1 MTSQNNTHKKKIAR
15 LPASTINNIGY
26 SIGVGNASSIQMR
39 CISLLILP
47 MYCGKAGRGVLK
59 AVVLTYVIAGPITN
73 MGYNAKEVVR
83 VFACSAQLSYNL
95 SVLRYKLMAGPIK
108 KAILASRS
116 QINVFKDTFRSIDEI
131 ITPIEN
137 EIEGT
142 EELVQIMRRNIIED
156 FVDKKYLTREGNYT
170 RDTSESF
177 LLQEK
182 YLNKL
187 SYRCKELISRGI
199 NKCEKMFVTA
209 FDECYSAAHGH
220 FDHSVCWPLNT
231 QTACD
236 LRRFLNGSQLCDTID
251 QIDPGLGE
259 GYLYLKK
266 IQKRLTD
273 NLKYVRM
280 QYKVT
285 YERELYDV
293 QDAKETGKRV
303 MHEFE
308 QRGGS
313 MQCVLSVV
321 NVCLAL
327 ILLRIVLAAQAHH
340 DRYLTNIT
348 YDNIYITSYFKRIDK
363 RRKLKNK
370 CSLLPLKK
378 MERNKYV
385 DVHSL
390 EYKSSQRSQ
399 IVTPIHKVLLEVV
412 TATTFVMLD
421 RLFYEALDV
430 VRQHAEVGVAQQGTR
445 DLEIEV
451 EGQGTVATMMRN
463 ILSQLNETRH
473 VHVSNELCLPH
484 PRAMPTIYFIKIYC
498 GYLWIL
504 LLLYLNPYT
513 LRLNRLICS
522 YFYPKREKQRILHL
536 YNDILKKR
544 MKMQKTL
551 RRKALQAVR
560 AQYLS
565 GENLRSLRMRFPQ
578 LLGWLSVFP
587 AARMT
592 CLICGETEP
601 RCNSSCGFAWCD
613 ECWRAGGG
621 RCLAC
626 DPLTRLSDLDSLSE
640 DQLEY

>member
-1 MTSQNNTHKKKIAR
+1 
-15 LPASTINNIGY
+15 
-26 SIGVGNASSIQMR
+26 MR
-39 CISLLILP
+39 CISLLMLP

-95 SVLRYKLMAGPIK
+95 SLLRYNLMAGPIK

-156 FVDKKYLTREGNYT
+156 LVDKKYLTREIEENYNK
-170 RDTSESF
+170 DTNESF
-177 LLQEK
+177 LLQDK

-199 NKCEKMFVTA
+199 KKCEKMFVTA
-209 FDECYSAAHGH
+209 FDDCYSAARGH

-236 LRRFLNGSQLCDTID
+236 LRRFLNGSQLCDAID
-251 QIDPGLGE
+251 
-259 GYLYLKK
+259 
-266 IQKRLTD
+266 
-273 NLKYVRM
+273 
-280 QYKVT
+280 
-285 YERELYDV
+285 

-308 QRGGS
+308 ERGGS

-463 ILSQLNETRH
+463 ILSRLNETRH

-484 PRAMPTIYFIKIYC
+484 PRAMPTTYFIKIYC
-498 GYLWIL
+498 EYLWIL

-601 RCNSSCGFAWCD
+601 KCNSSCGFAWCD